1 MSELLWVKMPS
12 KWISNKVLADRF
24 SSNNISTEIAAL
36 KLYIGLCLFS
46 NVVTRTKIRVT
57 VDNRYFDVDQTPRF
71 DYPDLVKQ
79 AESTLTYDQLG
90 DSCSLS
96 RSLIKRGLDK
106 LKQESLIRKEGT
118 TRKKVYVLEGGIARG
133 WCKLP
138 KKELLKK
145 DIEISAFKAFTQ
157 RYEHERDAL
166 KIFLYILSI
175 RSNSKRFVDVSRGK
189 ISEVTG
195 VKLGD
200 IYGALGFLRS
210 IGLLDDVKSRGHL
223 KSAVD
228 TCSFCESTR
237 LHRYWVSGCASL
249 NLRRVTVES
258 EDYEGLL

>member
-24 SSNNISTEIAAL
+24 SSNNVSTEIAAL

-57 VDNRYFDVDQTPRF
+57 VDNHYFDTANNDEL
-71 DYPDLVKQ
+71 LVKQ

-90 DSCSLS
+90 NSCSLS
-96 RSLIKRGLDK
+96 RALIKRGIDK

-157 RYEHERDAL
+157 RYEHERDGL

-195 VKLGD
+195 VKLRD

-228 TCSFCESTR
+228 TRSLCESTR
-237 LHRYWVSGCASL
+237 LHRYWVSGGASL

-258 EDYEGLL
+258 EDYEG